1 MKKLLFAAAVL
12 LLASCDSATVPE
24 RLLSEVYEYRL
35 STPALRVLRWPAA
48 STVRVYAAP
57 DADPA
62 RTTSLENA
70 LAQAIDVWNAAALYG
85 EVQLQQTSDLAQA
98 DAVLLFSST
107 LPPVDMTGCPRGA
120 GLAVT
125 TFCLHAQDQTR
136 LATFPP
142 AAGSGAPGRVKFV
155 VTVASV
161 VTDAELARR
170 LVAHELG
177 HVLGIAQHSP
187 RAADLM
193 FGNTLT
199 TALPSAADRATLQLL
214 YQTRPDITP

>member
-1 MKKLLFAAAVL
+1 MKKLLIGVAV

-35 STPALRVLRWPAA
+35 STPALRVLRWPVG
-48 STVRVYAAP
+48 STVRVYVAP

-62 RTTSLENA
+62 RTASLEAA
-70 LAQAIDVWNAAALYG
+70 LAHAADVWNAAALYG
-85 EVQLQQTSDLAQA
+85 EVELQQTSDLAAA

-107 LPPVDMTGCPRGA
+107 QPPVDMTGCPRGA

-136 LATFPP
+136 LATFPLV
-142 AAGSGAPGRVKFV
+142 GSGAAPGRVKFV

-161 VTDAELARR
+161 VSDAELVRR

-199 TALPSAADRATLQLL
+199 TAVPSVADRATLQLL